1 MCLNLPWHQYF
12 LKSNIYKE
20 KLVGLW
26 FLKKSP
32 NCLPTACW
40 GFSCWFASASA
51 CPVCLLWENACEVHL
66 HVLKLNHCKVCTC
79 QNPCNKNQ
87 SQFFQT
93 VQLWHCVF
101 NTQLW
106 ILFSQMLFGN
116 VDFPFPL
123 SLHAFISVF
132 MVFWEQLWCQSMF
145 QWRNFFRFCL
155 HHAWFSQEDSWDY
168 CERKMRDLVQQ
179 S

>member
-1 MCLNLPWHQYF
+1 MCLNLPWHQSF

-87 SQFFQT
+87 SVFSDSSAVTLCVQHSVVNPFFT
-93 VQLWHCVF
+93 DALWQC
-101 NTQLW
+101 
-106 ILFSQMLFGN
+106 
-116 VDFPFPL
+116 
-123 SLHAFISVF
+123 
-132 MVFWEQLWCQSMF
+132 
-145 QWRNFFRFCL
+145 
-155 HHAWFSQEDSWDY
+155 WFSFPSLPSCFRISFHGFLGAALMSKHVPMEELFQVLSPS
-168 CERKMRDLVQQ
+168 RLV
-179 S
+179 